1 MAMDINK
8 NLQYPSQLAKEGKT
22 IFVDITA
29 DWCLTCKVNKKLVLD
44 TPEIIHL
51 FKKNNIILLQLDW
64 TTPDNK
70 IKEFL
75 TIKKRYGIPYNE
87 IYSPSFP
94 NGKILPEILTKNII
108 KEYIDLVQ

>member
-1 MAMDINK
+1 MRWDIDK
-8 NLQYPSQLAKEGKT
+8 NLLYPSQLAKEGK
-22 IFVDITA
+22 IVFVDITA

-44 TPEIIHL
+44 NPEIIQL

-64 TTPDNK
+64 TSPDNK

-87 IYSPSFP
+87 IYSSSFP